1 MERIWSSV
9 NSSSPGDTIHFEA
22 DCATLCERPPA
33 VGCTRHIFLIND
45 WVFPML
51 SFRLVEFGVIV
62 VALLAG
68 SVNTLQLALLTGIR
82 GERGPLGATWISM
95 LASLGGMALLLGGVL
110 LFREPVRLP
119 APFTNWWVFAI
130 LGAGFVAMLLLAGW
144 GLPWYLLLTGALSI
158 PYLIA
163 AAWAG
168 QRIGLGVYLATVV
181 TGQLA
186 TSVLLDHIGAFG
198 LTQRSIDPLRMAG
211 VVALIAGVL
220 LIRGRG

>member
-1 MERIWSSV
+1 LVITFTDKVAS
-9 NSSSPGDTIHFEA
+9 
-22 DCATLCERPPA
+22 
-33 VGCTRHIFLIND
+33 
-45 WVFPML
+45 ML
-51 SFRLVEFGVIV
+51 SFRLVDFGVIV

-110 LFREPVRLP
+110 LANGSISLP
-119 APFTNWWVFAI
+119 SPFTNWWIFAI
-130 LGAGFVAMLLLAGW
+130 LGAGFLGMLVLAGW
-144 GLPWYLLLTGALSI
+144 GLPWYLLVTGALSI

-186 TSVLLDHIGAFG
+186 TSVMLDHIGAFG

-211 VVALIAGVL
+211 VLALIAGVL